1 MTKQQA
7 NQLSTQQVRIQSWHL
22 FVSMSS
28 SPPDGYDADV
38 DDSAPGRKRQW
49 GARLDDFKPRPAS
62 GGQRGLK
69 DNIENALLISKETD
83 QEKLACLKDFV
94 ARYERGVE

>member
-62 GGQRGLK
+62 GGILVQGNVGLK
-69 DNIENALLISKETD
+69 DNIENA
-83 QEKLACLKDFV
+83 
-94 ARYERGVE
+94 